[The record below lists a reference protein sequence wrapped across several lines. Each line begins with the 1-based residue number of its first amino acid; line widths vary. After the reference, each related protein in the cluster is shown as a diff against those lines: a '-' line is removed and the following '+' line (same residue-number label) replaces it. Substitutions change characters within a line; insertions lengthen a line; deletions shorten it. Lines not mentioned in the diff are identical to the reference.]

1 MTEAT
6 FQELRTARASRFQA
20 SLPFDGVDVLD
31 SGPQAKPFLRWV
43 GGKTRLLAAI
53 LPFVPDKF
61 RDFHEPFVGSGA
73 MFFALRGRA
82 RACYLSDLN
91 TELVNLWRVVQHEPK
106 ALYEQLQTY
115 LHRQGEDEY
124 YVVRDESPNHHLERA
139 ARFFYLNQTAWN
151 GLWRENKQ
159 GIFNVPW
166 GARQFKGLDPDVL
179 ATVSLA
185 LQTVTIEETDFR
197 QAAKRAEKGDLVYF
211 DPPYLPISDTS
222 KFAGYNGTRFRK
234 HDLEELADLCKHLS
248 KKGVHWIV
256 SNRDNEHIREI
267 FSHATV
273 MSFTTRRSVAAQ
285 NKRHVQPK
293 DSPEVIVVGGPK
305 R

>member
-1 MTEAT
+1 MTELA
-6 FQELRTARASRFQA
+6 LPRPKIRRTAQISAT
-20 SLPFDGVDVLD
+20 LPLPGFEVVD
-31 SGPQAKPFLRWV
+31 SGQQAKPFLRWA
-43 GGKTRLLAAI
+43 GGKTRLLSAI

-61 RDFHEPFVGSGA
+61 RDFHEPFLGSGA
-73 MFFALRGRA
+73 MFFALRSRA

-91 TELVNLWRVVQHEPK
+91 VELVNLWNVIKTEPK
-106 ALYEQLQTY
+106 AFYEGLQPY
-115 LHRQGEDEY
+115 LARQGEESY
-124 YVVRDESPNHHLERA
+124 YEVRSEAPELYLERA

-151 GLWRENKQ
+151 GLWRENRW
-159 GIFNVPW
+159 GVFNVPF
-166 GARQFKGLDPDVL
+166 GAREFRGIDADVL

-185 LQTVTIEETDFR
+185 LQSAAIEKVDFR
-197 QAAKRAEKGDLVYF
+197 DAVKRAAKGDLVYL

-234 HDLEELADLCKHLS
+234 HDLEELAELCKHLT

-273 MSFTTRRSVAAQ
+273 VPFTTRRSVSAQ

-293 DSPEVIVVGGPK
+293 DSPEVIVVGGPS